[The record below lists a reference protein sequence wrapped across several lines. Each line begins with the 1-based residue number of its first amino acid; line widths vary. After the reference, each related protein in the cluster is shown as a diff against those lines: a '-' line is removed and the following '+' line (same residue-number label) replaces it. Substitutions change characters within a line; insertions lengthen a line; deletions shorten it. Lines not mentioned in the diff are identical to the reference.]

1 MLSLVEIFA
10 KGQKFC
16 HTGKKPKYS
25 RVPNKRAALLFRI
38 FLLFLRERQRGPFP
52 FEIKK
57 MITILVF
64 LGTKL

>member
-16 HTGKKPKYS
+16 PYWKETYS